1 MPVQDNDDKRVPD
14 QPVIDAEEELRRKQ
28 AQAQEQQNENSVQ
41 KSGKLLPFLNAKAE
55 HHQSRIDS
63 LDEKIANQTDKIDRN
78 KAKIEALSAKA
89 DKLEDTNRMLSA
101 TLGGI
106 PLVQSMIR
114 KNEERITAIR
124 EEKIPKREQKIERG
138 WKKIDALSAKR
149 DTVSHK
155 LDRVVALSDAIKS
168 FSIGFNK
175 HRREAFSDA
184 MDRLNEATYNC
195 LSDKK
200 KALTAKKDSI
210 VEKYNSP
217 ETNTVDKYKL
227 QQQINDLNDRIEAID
242 ERIEKVWQPDE
253 FYSMQD
259 NDTLDAQ
266 MKLTSDRLGD
276 MAQDGNVTM
285 SGLAEDTLFYALET
299 EELDKSRVAAL
310 ADKFNFMASAEEQLE
325 DDYNMIDGVIN
336 NGSKADLEKT
346 RADLTESIEAAQAV
360 ADNPHMRTEMRE
372 MAVQDIARLQGE
384 LKAVENAL
392 LYFEPEMEAPKF
404 IKQVNEERTYEEEVS
419 EVQDWLLDMVADG
432 KAEIAEDGAFKVN
445 SDYYKELPR
454 NDRHVE
460 SMTEAQAV
468 AVMSALTA
476 AGVEFSAASRGDDK
490 VGITVSK
497 KDLVALNDIMY
508 STIGK
513 IAKTEAAKEN
523 AGKGEKGKY
532 QTINPEYYASL
543 SKEQRHSRVE
553 AKDVAREIVK
563 GLMAEKIP
571 YSAVVRKNDTVA
583 ITVSKDNAQAYKK
596 IESAVKGERAAEY
609 INPEFYKALPKE
621 FRVTLPMTEE
631 QAKAKIAELDKKGI
645 AHSAVLNG
653 DKSAV
658 TVSKKDQ
665 GRAFFSRSQLKKEV
679 QRISGQGKK
688 QPQKQ
693 KTPKKK
699 DTQGLD

>member
-1 MPVQDNDDKRVPD
+1 MPVQDNDDKRTND
-14 QPVIDAEEELRRKQ
+14 QPVADAEEGLRRKQ
-28 AQAQEQQNENSVQ
+28 AQAQEHSNENNIQ

-101 TLGGI
+101 TLGGV

-114 KNEERITAIR
+114 RNEERITAIR
-124 EEKIPKREQKIERG
+124 EEKIPKREQKIENG
-138 WKKIDALSAKR
+138 WKKIDAMTAKR
-149 DTVSHK
+149 DTISHK

-184 MDRLNEATYNC
+184 MDRLNEATFNC
-195 LSDKK
+195 LIDKK
-200 KALTAKKDSI
+200 KALTAKKDGI

-217 ETNTVDKYKL
+217 ETSVVDKYKL
-227 QQQINDLNDRIEAID
+227 QQQINTLSERIQSID
-242 ERIEKVWQPDE
+242 ERIDKVHQPDE

-266 MKLTSDRLGD
+266 MKLTSDKLADVAENGIE
-276 MAQDGNVTM
+276 TT

-299 EELDKSRVAAL
+299 EELDKSQVAAL

-325 DDYNMIDGVIN
+325 DDYNMIDGVLN

-360 ADNPHMRTEMRE
+360 ADNPHMRAEMRE

-432 KAEIAEDGAFKVN
+432 KAEIAEDGAFNVN
-445 SDYYKELPR
+445 SDYYKNLPR

-468 AVMSALTA
+468 SVMAALSN
-476 AGVEFSAASRGDDK
+476 AGIEFSAAARGDDK

-513 IAKTEAAKEN
+513 IAKTQTAKEN

-553 AKDVAREIVK
+553 ATDVAREIVK

-583 ITVSKDNAQAYKK
+583 ITVSKDNAKAYKQ
-596 IESAVKGERAAEY
+596 IENKVKGVRAAEY

-631 QAKAKIAELDKKGI
+631 QAKAKVAELDKKGI
-645 AHSAVLNG
+645 AHSAVMNG

-665 GRAFFSRSQLKKEV
+665 GRAFFSRSQLKREV

-693 KTPKKK
+693 KSPKKK
-699 DTQGLD
+699 DTQGLG

>member
-1 MPVQDNDDKRVPD
+1 MPVQDNDDKRTAD
-14 QPVIDAEEELRRKQ
+14 QPAADAEEELRRKQ
-28 AQAQEQQNENSVQ
+28 AQAQEHSNENNIQ

-78 KAKIEALSAKA
+78 RAKIEALSAKA

-101 TLGGI
+101 TLGGV

-114 KNEERITAIR
+114 RNEERITAIR
-124 EEKIPKREQKIERG
+124 EDKIPKREQKIENG
-138 WKKIDALSAKR
+138 WKKIDAMTAKR
-149 DTVSHK
+149 DTISHK

-184 MDRLNEATYNC
+184 MDRLNEATFNC
-195 LSDKK
+195 LMDKK
-200 KALTAKKDSI
+200 KALTAKKDGI

-217 ETNTVDKYKL
+217 ETSVVDKYKL
-227 QQQINDLNDRIEAID
+227 QQQINTLSERIQSVD
-242 ERIEKVWQPDE
+242 ERIDKVHQPDE

-266 MKLTSDRLGD
+266 MKLTSDKLADVANNGIE
-276 MAQDGNVTM
+276 TT

-299 EELDKSRVAAL
+299 EELDKSQVAAL
-310 ADKFNFMASAEEQLE
+310 ADKFNFMANAEVQVE
-325 DDYNMIDGVIN
+325 DDYNMIDGIIN
-336 NGSKADLEKT
+336 NGSRTELEKT
-346 RADLTESIEAAQAV
+346 RADLAESIEAAQTI
-360 ADNPHMRTEMRE
+360 ADNPHIRQEMRE
-372 MAVQDIARLQGE
+372 MANDDIARLQGE
-384 LKAVENAL
+384 LAVVEKALSSLDA
-392 LYFEPEMEAPKF
+392 
-404 IKQVNEERTYEEEVS
+404 VNEERTYEEEVS

-432 KAEIAEDGAFKVN
+432 KAEMSEDGAFRVN
-445 SDYYKELPR
+445 PDYYKELPR
-454 NDRHVE
+454 NDRHIE

-468 AVMSALTA
+468 SVMAALSN
-476 AGVEFSAASRGDDK
+476 AGIEFSAAARGDDK

-513 IAKTEAAKEN
+513 IAKTQAAKEN

-543 SKEQRHSRVE
+543 SKDQRHSRVE
-553 AKDVAREIVK
+553 ATEVAREIVK

-583 ITVSKDNAQAYKK
+583 ITVSKDNAKAYKQ
-596 IESAVKGERAAEY
+596 IENKVKGVRAAEY

-631 QAKAKIAELDKKGI
+631 QAKAKVAELDKKGI
-645 AHSAVLNG
+645 AHSAVMNG

-665 GRAFFSRSQLKKEV
+665 GRAFFSRSQLKREV

-693 KTPKKK
+693 KSPKKK
-699 DTQGLD
+699 DTQGLG

>member
-1 MPVQDNDDKRVPD
+1 MPVQDNDDKRTND
-14 QPVIDAEEELRRKQ
+14 QPVTDAEEELRRKQ
-28 AQAQEQQNENSVQ
+28 AQAQEHNSENNIQ

-101 TLGGI
+101 TLGGV

-114 KNEERITAIR
+114 RNEERITAIR
-124 EEKIPKREQKIERG
+124 EDKIPKREQKIENG
-138 WKKIDALSAKR
+138 WKKIDAMTAKR
-149 DTVSHK
+149 DTISHK

-175 HRREAFSDA
+175 QRREAFSDA
-184 MDRLNEATYNC
+184 MDRLNEATFNC
-195 LSDKK
+195 LMDKK

-217 ETNTVDKYKL
+217 ETSVVDKYKL
-227 QQQINDLNDRIEAID
+227 QQQINNLNDRIQSID
-242 ERIEKVWQPDE
+242 ERIDKVHQPDE

-259 NDTLDAQ
+259 NDTLEAQ
-266 MKLTSDRLGD
+266 MKLTSDKLADVAENGIE
-276 MAQDGNVTM
+276 TT
-285 SGLAEDTLFYALET
+285 SGLAEDTLFYAQET
-299 EELDKSRVAAL
+299 EELDRSQIASL
-310 ADKFNFMASAEEQLE
+310 ADKFNLTVEEQLE
-325 DDYNMIDGVIN
+325 DDYNMIDGIIN
-336 NGSKADLEKT
+336 NGSKADLEKSKAGILEAIQT
-346 RADLTESIEAAQAV
+346 AESLT
-360 ADNPHMRTEMRE
+360 DNPFVSKDIKDIAE
-372 MAVQDIARLQGE
+372 QDIARLQGE
-384 LKAVENAL
+384 LAVVEKALSSLDA
-392 LYFEPEMEAPKF
+392 
-404 IKQVNEERTYEEEVS
+404 VNKERTYEEEVS

-432 KAEIAEDGAFKVN
+432 KAEINEDGAFRVN
-445 SDYYKELPR
+445 PDYYKELPR
-454 NDRHVE
+454 NDRHIE

-468 AVMSALTA
+468 SVMAALSN
-476 AGVEFSAASRGDDK
+476 AGIEFSAAARGDDK

-513 IAKTEAAKEN
+513 IAKTQAAKEN
-523 AGKGEKGKY
+523 AGKGEKGKN
-532 QTINPEYYASL
+532 QTINPEYYASV

-553 AKDVAREIVK
+553 ATEVAREIVK

-583 ITVSKDNAQAYKK
+583 ITVSKDNAKAYKQ
-596 IESAVKGERAAEY
+596 IENKVKGVRATEY

-631 QAKAKIAELDKKGI
+631 QAKAKVAELDKKGI
-645 AHSAVLNG
+645 AHSAVING

-665 GRAFFSRSQLKKEV
+665 GRAFFSRSQLKREV

-693 KTPKKK
+693 KSPKKK
-699 DTQGLD
+699 DTQGLG

>member
-360 ADNPHMRTEMRE
+360 ADNPHMRAEMRE
-372 MAVQDIARLQGE
+372 MAVQDIARLKGE

>member
-1 MPVQDNDDKRVPD
+1 MPVQDNDDKRTAD
-14 QPVIDAEEELRRKQ
+14 QPAADAEEELRRKQ
-28 AQAQEQQNENSVQ
+28 AQAQEHNSENNIQ

-101 TLGGI
+101 TLGGV

-114 KNEERITAIR
+114 RNEERITAIR
-124 EEKIPKREQKIERG
+124 EDKIPKREQKIENG
-138 WKKIDALSAKR
+138 WKKIDAMTAKR
-149 DTVSHK
+149 DTISHK

-184 MDRLNEATYNC
+184 MDRLNEATFNC
-195 LSDKK
+195 LVDKK
-200 KALTAKKDSI
+200 KTLTAKKDSI

-217 ETNTVDKYKL
+217 ETSVVDKYKL
-227 QQQINDLNDRIEAID
+227 QQQINNLNERIQSID
-242 ERIEKVWQPDE
+242 ERIDKVHQPDE

-266 MKLTSDRLGD
+266 MKLTSDKLADVAENGIE
-276 MAQDGNVTM
+276 TT
-285 SGLAEDTLFYALET
+285 SELAEDTLFYAQET
-299 EELDKSRVAAL
+299 EELDKSQIASL
-310 ADKFNFMASAEEQLE
+310 ADKFNATVEEQLE
-325 DDYNMIDGVIN
+325 DDYNMIDGIIN
-336 NGSKADLEKT
+336 NGSKADLEKSKAGILDAIQT
-346 RADLTESIEAAQAV
+346 AESLT
-360 ADNPHMRTEMRE
+360 DNPFVSKDIKDIAE
-372 MAVQDIARLQGE
+372 QDIARLQGE
-384 LKAVENAL
+384 LAVVEKALSSLDA
-392 LYFEPEMEAPKF
+392 
-404 IKQVNEERTYEEEVS
+404 VNEERTYEEEVS

-432 KAEIAEDGAFKVN
+432 KAEMSEDGGFRVN
-445 SDYYKELPR
+445 PDYYKELPR
-454 NDRHVE
+454 NDRHIE

-468 AVMSALTA
+468 SVMAALSN
-476 AGVEFSAASRGDDK
+476 AGIEFSAATRGDDK

-513 IAKTEAAKEN
+513 IAKTQAAKEN

-553 AKDVAREIVK
+553 ATEVAREIVK

-583 ITVSKDNAQAYKK
+583 ITVSKDNAKAYKQ
-596 IESAVKGERAAEY
+596 IENKVKGVRAAEY

-631 QAKAKIAELDKKGI
+631 QAKAKVAELDKKGI
-645 AHSAVLNG
+645 AHSAVMNG

-665 GRAFFSRSQLKKEV
+665 GRAFFSRSQLKREV

-693 KTPKKK
+693 KSPKKK
-699 DTQGLD
+699 NTQGLG

>member
-1 MPVQDNDDKRVPD
+1 MPVQDNDDKRTND
-14 QPVIDAEEELRRKQ
+14 QPVTDAEEELRRKQ
-28 AQAQEQQNENSVQ
+28 TQAQEHKHENNIQ

-101 TLGGI
+101 TLGGV

-114 KNEERITAIR
+114 RNEERITAIR
-124 EEKIPKREQKIERG
+124 EDKIPKREQKIENG
-138 WKKIDALSAKR
+138 WKKIDAMTAKR
-149 DTVSHK
+149 DTISHK

-184 MDRLNEATYNC
+184 MDRLNEATFNC
-195 LSDKK
+195 LMDKK
-200 KALTAKKDSI
+200 KALTAKKDGI

-217 ETNTVDKYKL
+217 ETSVVDKYKL
-227 QQQINDLNDRIEAID
+227 QQQINNLNDRIQSID
-242 ERIEKVWQPDE
+242 ERIDKVHQPDE

-266 MKLTSDRLGD
+266 MKLTSDKLADVAENGIE
-276 MAQDGNVTM
+276 TT
-285 SGLAEDTLFYALET
+285 SGLAEDTLFYAQET
-299 EELDKSRVAAL
+299 EELDKSQIASL
-310 ADKFNFMASAEEQLE
+310 ADKFNTTVEEQLE
-325 DDYNMIDGVIN
+325 DDYNMIDGIIN
-336 NGSKADLEKT
+336 NGSKADLEKSKAGILEAIQT
-346 RADLTESIEAAQAV
+346 AESLT
-360 ADNPHMRTEMRE
+360 DNPFVSKDIKDIAE
-372 MAVQDIARLQGE
+372 QDIARLQGE
-384 LKAVENAL
+384 LAVVEKALSSLDA
-392 LYFEPEMEAPKF
+392 
-404 IKQVNEERTYEEEVS
+404 VNEERTHEEEVS
-419 EVQDWLLDMVADG
+419 EVSDWLLDMVADG
-432 KAEIAEDGAFKVN
+432 KAEMSEDGAFRVN
-445 SDYYKELPR
+445 PDYYKELPR
-454 NDRHVE
+454 NDRHIE

-468 AVMSALTA
+468 SVMAALSN
-476 AGVEFSAASRGDDK
+476 AGIEFSAAARGDDK

-513 IAKTEAAKEN
+513 IAKTQAAKEN

-553 AKDVAREIVK
+553 ATEVAREIVK

-583 ITVSKDNAQAYKK
+583 ITVSKDNAKAYKQ
-596 IESAVKGERAAEY
+596 IENKVKGVRAAEY

-631 QAKAKIAELDKKGI
+631 QAKAKVAELDKKGI
-645 AHSAVLNG
+645 AHSAVING

-665 GRAFFSRSQLKKEV
+665 GRAFFSRSQLKREV

-693 KTPKKK
+693 KSPKKK
-699 DTQGLD
+699 DTQGLG

>member
-1 MPVQDNDDKRVPD
+1 MPVQDNDDKRTND

-28 AQAQEQQNENSVQ
+28 VQAQEHSNENNIQ

-101 TLGGI
+101 TFGGV

-114 KNEERITAIR
+114 RNEERITAIR
-124 EEKIPKREQKIERG
+124 EEKIPMREQKIENG
-138 WKKIDALSAKR
+138 WKKINALTAKR
-149 DTVSHK
+149 DCIEHK
-155 LDRVVALSDAIKS
+155 LNRVIDLNDTIKS
-168 FSIGFNK
+168 FGIHFNNE
-175 HRREAFSDA
+175 RREAFVDA
-184 MDRLNEATYNC
+184 MTRLNSSTVDCLNDKKATLEAKKQAILDTYNDP
-195 LSDKK
+195 S
-200 KALTAKKDSI
+200 TS
-210 VEKYNSP
+210 V
-217 ETNTVDKYKL
+217 VDKLKL
-227 QQQINDLNDRIEAID
+227 NEQLKGVN
-242 ERIEKVWQPDE
+242 ERI
-253 FYSMQD
+253 
-259 NDTLDAQ
+259 DTLESKIMKLARPKTHYEEQTNDQLDAS
-266 MKLTSDRLGD
+266 MKLTGD
-276 MAQDGNVTM
+276 KFGQMVEGGTM
-285 SGLAEDTLFYALET
+285 DMPLLAEGAVLAAQKVET
-299 EELDKSRVAAL
+299 LDKNKTAAI
-310 ADKFNFMASAEEQLE
+310 ADQLHTVEEQLE
-325 DDYNMIDGVIN
+325 DDYNMIDGIIN
-336 NGSKADLEKT
+336 NGSKADLEKSKAGILEAIQT
-346 RADLTESIEAAQAV
+346 AESLM
-360 ADNPHMRTEMRE
+360 DNPFVSKDIKDIAE
-372 MAVQDIARLQGE
+372 QDIARLQGE
-384 LKAVENAL
+384 LAVVEKALSSLDA
-392 LYFEPEMEAPKF
+392 
-404 IKQVNEERTYEEEVS
+404 VNEERTYEEEVS
-419 EVQDWLLDMVADG
+419 EVSDWLLDMVADG
-432 KAEIAEDGAFKVN
+432 KAEMNGNGAFRVN
-445 SDYYKELPR
+445 PDYYKELPR
-454 NDRHVE
+454 NDRHIE

-468 AVMSALTA
+468 SVMAALSN
-476 AGVEFSAASRGDDK
+476 AGIEFSAAARGDDK

-513 IAKTEAAKEN
+513 IAKTQAAKEN
-523 AGKGEKGKY
+523 AGKGEKGRY

-553 AKDVAREIVK
+553 ATEVAREIVK

-583 ITVSKDNAQAYKK
+583 ITVSKDNAKAYKQ
-596 IESAVKGERAAEY
+596 IENKVKGVRAAEY

-631 QAKAKIAELDKKGI
+631 QAKAKVAELDKKGI
-645 AHSAVLNG
+645 AHSAVING

-665 GRAFFSRSQLKKEV
+665 GRAFFSRSQLKREV

-693 KTPKKK
+693 KSPKKK
-699 DTQGLD
+699 DTQGLG

>member
-1 MPVQDNDDKRVPD
+1 MPVQDNDDKRTAD
-14 QPVIDAEEELRRKQ
+14 QPAVDAEEELRRKQ
-28 AQAQEQQNENSVQ
+28 AQAQEHEHENNIQ

-114 KNEERITAIR
+114 RNEERITAIR
-124 EEKIPKREQKIERG
+124 EDKIPKREQKIENG
-138 WKKIDALSAKR
+138 WKKIDAMTAKR
-149 DTVSHK
+149 DTISHK

-184 MDRLNEATYNC
+184 MDRLNEATFNC
-195 LSDKK
+195 LIDKK

-217 ETNTVDKYKL
+217 ETSVVDKYKL
-227 QQQINDLNDRIEAID
+227 QQQINTLSERIQSVD
-242 ERIEKVWQPDE
+242 ERIDKVHQPDE

-266 MKLTSDRLGD
+266 MKLTSDKLADVAENGIE
-276 MAQDGNVTM
+276 TT
-285 SGLAEDTLFYALET
+285 SGLAEDTLFYAQET
-299 EELDKSRVAAL
+299 EELDKSQIASL
-310 ADKFNFMASAEEQLE
+310 ADKFNLTVEEQLE
-325 DDYNMIDGVIN
+325 DDYNMIDGIIN
-336 NGSKADLEKT
+336 NGSKADLEKSKVGILEAIQAAESL
-346 RADLTESIEAAQAV
+346 ADSPFVSKDIKDIAE
-360 ADNPHMRTEMRE
+360 
-372 MAVQDIARLQGE
+372 QDIARLQGE
-384 LKAVENAL
+384 LAVVEKALSSLDA
-392 LYFEPEMEAPKF
+392 
-404 IKQVNEERTYEEEVS
+404 VNEERTYEEEVS
-419 EVQDWLLDMVADG
+419 EVSDWLLDMVADG
-432 KAEIAEDGAFKVN
+432 KAEMSEDGAFRVN
-445 SDYYKELPR
+445 PDYYKELPR
-454 NDRHVE
+454 NDRHIE

-468 AVMSALTA
+468 SVMAALSN
-476 AGVEFSAASRGDDK
+476 AGIEFSAAARGDDK

-513 IAKTEAAKEN
+513 IAKTQAAKEN

-553 AKDVAREIVK
+553 ATEVAREIVK

-583 ITVSKDNAQAYKK
+583 ITVSKDNAKAYKQ
-596 IESAVKGERAAEY
+596 IENKVKGVRAVEY

-631 QAKAKIAELDKKGI
+631 QAKAKVAELDKKGI
-645 AHSAVLNG
+645 AHSAVMNG

-665 GRAFFSRSQLKKEV
+665 GRAFFSRSQLKREV

-693 KTPKKK
+693 KSPKKK
-699 DTQGLD
+699 DTQGLG

>member
-1 MPVQDNDDKRVPD
+1 MPVQDNDDKRTAD
-14 QPVIDAEEELRRKQ
+14 QPVADAEEELRRKQ
-28 AQAQEQQNENSVQ
+28 AQAQEHNNENNIQ
-41 KSGKLLPFLNAKAE
+41 KSGKLLLFLNAKAE

-101 TLGGI
+101 TLGGV

-114 KNEERITAIR
+114 RNEERITAIR
-124 EEKIPKREQKIERG
+124 EDKIPKREQKIENG
-138 WKKIDALSAKR
+138 WKKIDAMTAKR
-149 DTVSHK
+149 DTISHK

-184 MDRLNEATYNC
+184 MDRLNEATFNC
-195 LSDKK
+195 LMDKK

-217 ETNTVDKYKL
+217 ETSVVDKYKL
-227 QQQINDLNDRIEAID
+227 QQQINTLSERIQSVD
-242 ERIEKVWQPDE
+242 ERIDKVHQPDE

-266 MKLTSDRLGD
+266 MKLTSDKLADVAENGIE
-276 MAQDGNVTM
+276 TT
-285 SGLAEDTLFYALET
+285 SGLAEDTLFYAQET
-299 EELDKSRVAAL
+299 EELDKSQIASL
-310 ADKFNFMASAEEQLE
+310 ADKFNATVEEQLE
-325 DDYNMIDGVIN
+325 DDYNMIDGIIN
-336 NGSKADLEKT
+336 NGSKADLEKSKAGILEAIQT
-346 RADLTESIEAAQAV
+346 AESLT
-360 ADNPHMRTEMRE
+360 DNPFVSKDIKDIAE
-372 MAVQDIARLQGE
+372 QDISRLQGE
-384 LKAVENAL
+384 LAVIEKALSSLDA
-392 LYFEPEMEAPKF
+392 
-404 IKQVNEERTYEEEVS
+404 VNEERTYEEEVS

-432 KAEIAEDGAFKVN
+432 KAEMSEDGAFRVN
-445 SDYYKELPR
+445 PDYYKELPR
-454 NDRHVE
+454 NDRHIE

-468 AVMSALTA
+468 SVMAALSN
-476 AGVEFSAASRGDDK
+476 AGIEFSAAARGDDK

-513 IAKTEAAKEN
+513 IAKTQAAKEN

-553 AKDVAREIVK
+553 ATEVAREIVK

-583 ITVSKDNAQAYKK
+583 ITVSKDNAKAYKQ
-596 IESAVKGERAAEY
+596 IENKVNGVRAAEY
-609 INPEFYKALPKE
+609 INPEFYKALPKD

-631 QAKAKIAELDKKGI
+631 QAKAKVAELDKKGI
-645 AHSAVLNG
+645 AHSAVING

-665 GRAFFSRSQLKKEV
+665 GRAFFSRSQLKREV

-693 KTPKKK
+693 KSPKKK
-699 DTQGLD
+699 DTQGLG

>member
-1 MPVQDNDDKRVPD
+1 MPVQDNDDKRTND
-14 QPVIDAEEELRRKQ
+14 QPVVDAEEELRRKQ
-28 AQAQEQQNENSVQ
+28 AQAQEHSNENNIQ
-41 KSGKLLPFLNAKAE
+41 KSGKLLPFLNTKAE

-101 TLGGI
+101 TLGGV

-114 KNEERITAIR
+114 RNEERITAIR
-124 EEKIPKREQKIERG
+124 EDKIPKREQKIENG
-138 WKKIDALSAKR
+138 WKKIDAMTAKR
-149 DTVSHK
+149 DTISHK

-184 MDRLNEATYNC
+184 MDRLNEATFNC
-195 LSDKK
+195 LIDKK

-217 ETNTVDKYKL
+217 ETSVVDKYKL
-227 QQQINDLNDRIEAID
+227 QQQINTLSERIQSVD
-242 ERIEKVWQPDE
+242 ERIDKVHQPDE

-266 MKLTSDRLGD
+266 MKLTSDKLADVAENGIE
-276 MAQDGNVTM
+276 TT
-285 SGLAEDTLFYALET
+285 SGLAEDTLFYAQET
-299 EELDKSRVAAL
+299 EELDKSQIASL
-310 ADKFNFMASAEEQLE
+310 ADKFNVTVEEQLE
-325 DDYNMIDGVIN
+325 DDRLSAAHTTNMIDGIIN
-336 NGSKADLEKT
+336 NGSRTELEKT
-346 RADLTESIEAAQAV
+346 RADLAESIEAAQTI
-360 ADNPHMRTEMRE
+360 ADNPHIRQEMRE
-372 MAVQDIARLQGE
+372 MANEDIARLQGE
-384 LKAVENAL
+384 LAAVDKALSSLDA
-392 LYFEPEMEAPKF
+392 
-404 IKQVNEERTYEEEVS
+404 VNEERTYEEEIS
-419 EVQDWLLDMVADG
+419 EVSDWLLDMVADG
-432 KAEIAEDGAFKVN
+432 KAEMSEDCAFRVN
-445 SDYYKELPR
+445 PDYYKELPR
-454 NDRHVE
+454 NDRHIE

-468 AVMSALTA
+468 SVMAALSN
-476 AGVEFSAASRGDDK
+476 AGIEFSAAARGDDK

-513 IAKTEAAKEN
+513 IAKTQAAKEN

-553 AKDVAREIVK
+553 ATEVAREIVK

-583 ITVSKDNAQAYKK
+583 ITVSKDNAKAYKQ
-596 IESAVKGERAAEY
+596 IENKVKGVRAAEY

-631 QAKAKIAELDKKGI
+631 QAKAKVAELDKKGI
-645 AHSAVLNG
+645 AHSAVING

-665 GRAFFSRSQLKKEV
+665 GRAFFSRSQLKREV

-693 KTPKKK
+693 KSPKKK
-699 DTQGLD
+699 DTQGLG

>member
-1 MPVQDNDDKRVPD
+1 MPVQDNDDKRTAD
-14 QPVIDAEEELRRKQ
+14 QPVTDAEEELRRKQ
-28 AQAQEQQNENSVQ
+28 AQAQEHEHENNIQ

-101 TLGGI
+101 TLGGV

-114 KNEERITAIR
+114 RNEERITAIR
-124 EEKIPKREQKIERG
+124 EDKIPKREQKIENG
-138 WKKIDALSAKR
+138 WKKIDAMTAKR
-149 DTVSHK
+149 DTISHK

-184 MDRLNEATYNC
+184 MDRLNEATFNC
-195 LSDKK
+195 LIDKK

-217 ETNTVDKYKL
+217 ETSVVDKYKL
-227 QQQINDLNDRIEAID
+227 QQQINNLNERIQSID
-242 ERIEKVWQPDE
+242 ERIDKVHQPDE

-266 MKLTSDRLGD
+266 MKLTSDKLADVAENGIE
-276 MAQDGNVTM
+276 TT
-285 SGLAEDTLFYALET
+285 SGLAEDTLFYAQET
-299 EELDKSRVAAL
+299 EELDKSQIASL
-310 ADKFNFMASAEEQLE
+310 ADKFNSTVEEQLE
-325 DDYNMIDGVIN
+325 DDYNMIDGIIN

-346 RADLTESIEAAQAV
+346 RADLAESIEAAQTI
-360 ADNPHMRTEMRE
+360 ADNPHIRQEMRE
-372 MAVQDIARLQGE
+372 MANEDIARLQGE
-384 LKAVENAL
+384 LAVVEKALSSLDA
-392 LYFEPEMEAPKF
+392 
-404 IKQVNEERTYEEEVS
+404 VNEERTYEEEVS

-432 KAEIAEDGAFKVN
+432 KAEINEDGAFRVN
-445 SDYYKELPR
+445 PDYYKELPR
-454 NDRHVE
+454 NDRHIE

-468 AVMSALTA
+468 SVMAALSN
-476 AGVEFSAASRGDDK
+476 AGIEFSAAARGDDK

-513 IAKTEAAKEN
+513 IAKTQAAKEN

-553 AKDVAREIVK
+553 TTEVAREIVK

-583 ITVSKDNAQAYKK
+583 ITVSKDNAKAYKQ
-596 IESAVKGERAAEY
+596 IENKVKGVRAAEY

-631 QAKAKIAELDKKGI
+631 QAKAKVAELDKKGI
-645 AHSAVLNG
+645 AHSAVING

-665 GRAFFSRSQLKKEV
+665 GRAFFSRSQLKREV

-693 KTPKKK
+693 KSPKKK
-699 DTQGLD
+699 DTQGLG

>member
-1 MPVQDNDDKRVPD
+1 MPVQDNDDKRTND
-14 QPVIDAEEELRRKQ
+14 QPVTDAEEELRRKQ
-28 AQAQEQQNENSVQ
+28 AQAQEHEHENNIQ

-101 TLGGI
+101 TLGGV

-114 KNEERITAIR
+114 RNEERITAIR
-124 EEKIPKREQKIERG
+124 EDKIPKREQKIENG
-138 WKKIDALSAKR
+138 WKR
-149 DTVSHK
+149 DTISHK
-155 LDRVVALSDAIKS
+155 LNRVVALSDAIKS

-184 MDRLNEATYNC
+184 MDRLNEATFNC
-195 LSDKK
+195 LMDKK

-217 ETNTVDKYKL
+217 ETSVVDKYKL
-227 QQQINDLNDRIEAID
+227 QQQINNLNDRIQSID
-242 ERIEKVWQPDE
+242 ERIDKVHQPDE

-266 MKLTSDRLGD
+266 MKLTSDKLADVAENGIE
-276 MAQDGNVTM
+276 TT
-285 SGLAEDTLFYALET
+285 SGLAEDTLFYAQET
-299 EELDKSRVAAL
+299 EELDKSQIALL
-310 ADKFNFMASAEEQLE
+310 ADKFNATVEEELE
-325 DDYNMIDGVIN
+325 DDYNMIDGIIN
-336 NGSKADLEKT
+336 NGSRKDLEKT
-346 RADLTESIEAAQAV
+346 RADLAESIEAAQTI
-360 ADNPHMRTEMRE
+360 ADNPHIRQEMRE
-372 MAVQDIARLQGE
+372 MANEDIARLQGE
-384 LKAVENAL
+384 LAVVEKALSSLDA
-392 LYFEPEMEAPKF
+392 
-404 IKQVNEERTYEEEVS
+404 VNEERTYEEEIS
-419 EVQDWLLDMVADG
+419 EVSDWLLDMVADG
-432 KAEIAEDGAFKVN
+432 KAEMSEDGAFRVN
-445 SDYYKELPR
+445 PDYYKELLR
-454 NDRHVE
+454 NDRHIE

-468 AVMSALTA
+468 SVMAALSN
-476 AGVEFSAASRGDDK
+476 AGIEFSAAASGDYK

-513 IAKTEAAKEN
+513 IARTQAAKEN

-543 SKEQRHSRVE
+543 SKEQKHSRVE
-553 AKDVAREIVK
+553 ATEVAREIVK
-563 GLMAEKIP
+563 GLIAEKIP

-583 ITVSKDNAQAYKK
+583 ITVSKDNAKAYKQ
-596 IESAVKGERAAEY
+596 IENKVKGVRAAEY

-631 QAKAKIAELDKKGI
+631 QAKAKVAELDKKGI
-645 AHSAVLNG
+645 AHSAVING

-665 GRAFFSRSQLKKEV
+665 GRAFFSRSQLKREV

-693 KTPKKK
+693 KSPKKK
-699 DTQGLD
+699 DTQGLG

>member
-1 MPVQDNDDKRVPD
+1 MPVQDNDDKRTAD
-14 QPVIDAEEELRRKQ
+14 QPVIDADEELRRKQ
-28 AQAQEQQNENSVQ
+28 AKAQEQQDENNIQ

-55 HHQSRIDS
+55 HHRSRIDS
-63 LDEKIANQTDKIDRN
+63 LDEKIANQTDKIDRS
-78 KAKIEALSAKA
+78 KAVIEALNAKA
-89 DKLEDTNRMLSA
+89 DKLEDTNRMLKA
-101 TLGGI
+101 TLGNI
-106 PLVQSMIR
+106 PLVKIMIH
-114 KNEERITAIR
+114 KNEERIADIQDT
-124 EEKIPKREQKIERG
+124 KIPKQKQKIEQG
-138 WKKIDALSAKR
+138 WKKIDALTTKR
-149 DTVSHK
+149 DTISHK
-155 LDRVVALSDAIKS
+155 LDRVTALSDAIKS
-168 FSIGFNK
+168 FSIGLNK

-200 KALTAKKDSI
+200 NALTAKKDSI
-210 VEKYNSP
+210 IAKYTAP
-217 ETNTVDKYKL
+217 ETSTVDKYKL
-227 QQQINDLNDRIEAID
+227 QQQINDLNERIQSID
-242 ERIEKVWQPDE
+242 ERIKKVWQPDE

-266 MKLTSDRLGD
+266 MKLTSDKLADVANNGIE
-276 MAQDGNVTM
+276 TT

-299 EELDKSRVAAL
+299 EELDKSQVAAL
-310 ADKFNFMASAEEQLE
+310 ADKFNFMANAEVQVE
-325 DDYNMIDGVIN
+325 DDYNMIDGIIN

-346 RADLTESIEAAQAV
+346 RSDLVESIEAAQTI
-360 ADNPHMRTEMRE
+360 ADNPHIRAEMRD

-384 LKAVENAL
+384 LAAVDKALSSLDE
-392 LYFEPEMEAPKF
+392 
-404 IKQVNEERTYEEEVS
+404 VNEEHTYKEEVS

-432 KAEIAEDGAFKVN
+432 KAEMNDDGSFRVN
-445 SDYYKELPR
+445 PDYYKELPR

-460 SMTEAQAV
+460 SMTEAQSV

-513 IAKTEAAKEN
+513 IAKTQAAKEN

-532 QTINPEYYASL
+532 QTVNPEYYASL

-621 FRVTLPMTEE
+621 FRITLPMTEE
-631 QAKAKIAELDKKGI
+631 QAKAKVAELDKKGI

-653 DKSAV
+653 EKSAV

-679 QRISGQGKK
+679 QRISGQSKK

-693 KTPKKK
+693 VAPKKK
-699 DTQGLD
+699 DTQGLG

>member
-1 MPVQDNDDKRVPD
+1 MPVQDNDDKRTND
-14 QPVIDAEEELRRKQ
+14 QPVADAEEELRRKK
-28 AQAQEQQNENSVQ
+28 AQAQEHSNENNIQ
-41 KSGKLLPFLNAKAE
+41 KSGKLIPFLNAKAE

-101 TLGGI
+101 TLGGV

-114 KNEERITAIR
+114 RNEERITAIR
-124 EEKIPKREQKIERG
+124 EDKIPKREQKIENG
-138 WKKIDALSAKR
+138 WKKIDAMTAKR
-149 DTVSHK
+149 DTISHK

-184 MDRLNEATYNC
+184 MDRLNEATFNC
-195 LSDKK
+195 LIDKK
-200 KALTAKKDSI
+200 KALTAKKDGI

-217 ETNTVDKYKL
+217 ETSVVDKYKL
-227 QQQINDLNDRIEAID
+227 QQQINNLNERIQSID
-242 ERIEKVWQPDE
+242 ERIDKVHQPDE

-266 MKLTSDRLGD
+266 MKLTSDKLADVAENGIE
-276 MAQDGNVTM
+276 TT
-285 SGLAEDTLFYALET
+285 SGLAEDTLFYAQET
-299 EELDKSRVAAL
+299 EELDKSQIASL
-310 ADKFNFMASAEEQLE
+310 ADKFNSTVEEQLE
-325 DDYNMIDGVIN
+325 DDYNMIDGIIN
-336 NGSKADLEKT
+336 NGSKADLEKSKAGILDAIQT
-346 RADLTESIEAAQAV
+346 AESLT
-360 ADNPHMRTEMRE
+360 DNPFVSKDIKDIAE
-372 MAVQDIARLQGE
+372 QDIARLKGE
-384 LKAVENAL
+384 LAVVEKALSSLDA
-392 LYFEPEMEAPKF
+392 
-404 IKQVNEERTYEEEVS
+404 VNEERTYEEEVS

-432 KAEIAEDGAFKVN
+432 KAEMSEDGAFRVN
-445 SDYYKELPR
+445 PDYYKELPR
-454 NDRHVE
+454 NDRHIE

-468 AVMSALTA
+468 SVMAALSN
-476 AGVEFSAASRGDDK
+476 AGIEFSAAARGDDK

-513 IAKTEAAKEN
+513 IAKTQAAKEN

-553 AKDVAREIVK
+553 ATEVAREIVK

-583 ITVSKDNAQAYKK
+583 ITVSKDNAKAYKQ
-596 IESAVKGERAAEY
+596 IENKVKGVRAAEY

-631 QAKAKIAELDKKGI
+631 QAKVKVAELDKKGI
-645 AHSAVLNG
+645 AHSAVING

-665 GRAFFSRSQLKKEV
+665 GRAFFSRSQLKREV

-693 KTPKKK
+693 KSPKKK
-699 DTQGLD
+699 DTQGLG